1 MENINRRTFLA
12 NAAALG
18 AVAAIAPTGGAA
30 LMGRRREPAP
40 GITERENTMENIN
53 RRTFLANAAAL
64 GAVAAIAPTVS
75 FADETPAAAADPTEA
90 PNAASIGVDVSN
102 VPFGVQGLT
111 VDQMNQIR
119 DLIIE
124 PKTEYVK
131 ADGTV
136 VPEVYVK
143 LRALFDTI
151 GLGLGSDVTDASY
164 DVVMFNFTED
174 EAQAVLE
181 MPRGVYFTAT
191 EFAVQTIGLGLG
203 SDVTD
208 ASYDVVM
215 FNFTE
220 DEAQAVLE
228 MPRGVYFTATE
239 FAVQSGRDEAECL
252 ELCQDLSK
260 RGLIYRANRAG
271 VPYFHLVAHAHGM
284 WEYGLLGYYCNGSE
298 DIAREYCGLHQT
310 QWGAEVTDDFYN
322 AETTFYYP
330 IPVNAEVVADA
341 EILPYDDYEKV
352 IERNSIIGVS
362 PCQCRLRRELQNDKA
377 ESCDHPLETCLTFG
391 EEAEYYIENGMA
403 RAIDKDEAREILQ
416 RSIDAGMVIQSAY
429 TKNTEVIC
437 QCHGDC
443 CDILSSYVALG
454 EALNNDIAPYFNAF
468 GNLSQSAYTKNTE
481 VICQCHGDCCD
492 ILSSYV
498 ALGEALNNDIAPYF
512 NAFGNLS
519 HYNLVVDT
527 DACIK
532 CGACAD
538 RCPMFAITMDDEEG
552 PDIAPYFNAFGN
564 LSHYNLVVDTD
575 ACIKC
580 GACADR
586 CPMFAIT
593 MDDEEGPVV
602 DGKCIK
608 CGQCGHYNLVVDTD
622 ACIKC
627 GACADRC
634 PMFAITM
641 DDEEGPVVDG
651 KCIKC
656 GQCGTVCPVEA
667 RKLTARDD
675 CAELPESMLDDYNL
689 KSSYRL
695 SHGMVH

>member
-1 MENINRRTFLA
+1 MENINRRTFLG
-12 NAAALG
+12 AAAMG
-18 AVAAIAPTGGAA
+18 AVAAMAPV
-30 LMGRRREPAP
+30 
-40 GITERENTMENIN
+40 
-53 RRTFLANAAAL
+53 
-64 GAVAAIAPTVS
+64 VAR
-75 FADETPAAAADPTEA
+75 ADESKDAAADAAEPAEA
-90 PNAASIGVDVSN
+90 PSAASIGVDVSD

-151 GLGLGSDVTDASY
+151 GLGLGSDVTDS
-164 DVVMFNFTED
+164 
-174 EAQAVLE
+174 
-181 MPRGVYFTAT
+181 
-191 EFAVQTIGLGLG
+191 
-203 SDVTD
+203 
-208 ASYDVVM
+208 SYDVVM

-252 ELCQDLSK
+252 ALCEDLSK
-260 RGLIYRANRAG
+260 RGMLYRARRSG

-330 IPVNAEVVADA
+330 IPVNSEVVADA

-352 IERNSIIGVS
+352 IERNSVIGVS

-391 EEAEYYIENGMA
+391 EEAEYYIENGIA
-403 RAIDKDEAREILQ
+403 RQIDKDEAREILQ
-416 RSIDAGMVIQSAY
+416 CSIDAGMVIQSAY

-443 CDILSSYVALG
+443 CDILSSYVVLG
-454 EALNNDIAPYFNAF
+454 EALNNDIA
-468 GNLSQSAYTKNTE
+468 GS
-481 VICQCHGDCCD
+481 
-492 ILSSYV
+492 
-498 ALGEALNNDIAPYF
+498 F

-527 DACIK
+527 DACVK
-532 CGACAD
+532 CGACAE
-538 RCPMFAITMDDEEG
+538 RCPMFAITMDDE
-552 PDIAPYFNAFGN
+552 
-564 LSHYNLVVDTD
+564 
-575 ACIKC
+575 
-580 GACADR
+580 
-586 CPMFAIT
+586 
-593 MDDEEGPVV
+593 
-602 DGKCIK
+602 
-608 CGQCGHYNLVVDTD
+608 Q
-622 ACIKC
+622 
-627 GACADRC
+627 
-634 PMFAITM
+634 
-641 DDEEGPVVDG
+641 GPVVDG

-667 RKLTARDD
+667 RKLTVREDA
-675 CAELPESMLDDYNL
+675 AELPESMLDDYNL

>member
-1 MENINRRTFLA
+1 MADESKD
-12 NAAALG
+12 AAAE
-18 AVAAIAPTGGAA
+18 AA
-30 LMGRRREPAP
+30 EP
-40 GITERENTMENIN
+40 
-53 RRTFLANAAAL
+53 
-64 GAVAAIAPTVS
+64 V
-75 FADETPAAAADPTEA
+75 EA
-90 PNAASIGVDVSN
+90 PSAASIGVDVSD

-124 PKTEYVK
+124 PKTEYMK

-151 GLGLGSDVTDASY
+151 GLGLGSDVTDS
-164 DVVMFNFTED
+164 
-174 EAQAVLE
+174 
-181 MPRGVYFTAT
+181 
-191 EFAVQTIGLGLG
+191 
-203 SDVTD
+203 
-208 ASYDVVM
+208 SYDVVM

-252 ELCQDLSK
+252 ALCEDLSK
-260 RGLIYRANRAG
+260 RGMLYRARRSG

-330 IPVNAEVVADA
+330 IPVNSEVVADA

-352 IERNSIIGVS
+352 IERNSVIGVS

-391 EEAEYYIENGMA
+391 EEAEYYIENGIA
-403 RAIDKDEAREILQ
+403 RQIDKDEAREYPAALHRRRHGHPERLHQEHRGHLPVPRRLLRHPEQLRRPGRGPQQ
-416 RSIDAGMVIQSAY
+416 RHRPRS
-429 TKNTEVIC
+429 
-437 QCHGDC
+437 
-443 CDILSSYVALG
+443 
-454 EALNNDIAPYFNAF
+454 
-468 GNLSQSAYTKNTE
+468 
-481 VICQCHGDCCD
+481 
-492 ILSSYV
+492 
-498 ALGEALNNDIAPYF
+498 F

-527 DACIK
+527 DACVK
-532 CGACAD
+532 CGACAE
-538 RCPMFAITMDDEEG
+538 RCPMFAITMDDE
-552 PDIAPYFNAFGN
+552 
-564 LSHYNLVVDTD
+564 
-575 ACIKC
+575 
-580 GACADR
+580 
-586 CPMFAIT
+586 
-593 MDDEEGPVV
+593 
-602 DGKCIK
+602 
-608 CGQCGHYNLVVDTD
+608 Q
-622 ACIKC
+622 
-627 GACADRC
+627 
-634 PMFAITM
+634 
-641 DDEEGPVVDG
+641 GPVVDG

-667 RKLTARDD
+667 RKLTVREDA
-675 CAELPESMLDDYNL
+675 AELPESMLDDYNL